1 MADEKAIKADEVEAV
16 APAAPALQP
25 GEKVIKLD
33 DKDANRLRQASMILT
48 NAQQQWQQAQNMI
61 LGEYLKD
68 IPPNQRVEIQAIDF
82 VNGAVKLKVV
92 Q

>member
-1 MADEKAIKADEVEAV
+1 MANENEIKASEVEAV
-16 APAAPALQP
+16 AAPAPLQP

-48 NAQQQWQQAQNMI
+48 QAQQQWQQAQNMI
-61 LGEYLKD
+61 LGEYLRD
-68 IPPNQRVEIQAIDF
+68 VPPNARVEIQAIDF
-82 VNGAVKLKVV
+82 VNGAVKMKIV